1 MLMDIAIHVLVLVVI
16 FYKISALAILDRI
29 PLSNLLCESE
39 DERFLFFFKRCSS
52 IWHYFFYIGS
62 CLTRVINLLLS
73 L

>member
-39 DERFLFFFKRCSS
+39 DERFLFF
-52 IWHYFFYIGS
+52 
-62 CLTRVINLLLS
+62 
-73 L
+73 